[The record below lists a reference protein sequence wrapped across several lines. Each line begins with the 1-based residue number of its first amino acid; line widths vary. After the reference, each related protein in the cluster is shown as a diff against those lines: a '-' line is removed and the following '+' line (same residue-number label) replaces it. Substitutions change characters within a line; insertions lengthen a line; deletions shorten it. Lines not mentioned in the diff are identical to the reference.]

1 MRRYQ
6 ERTRRYRK
14 QLYQY
19 IKFVLVVLHCVSIE
33 EIRHIVK
40 FLCKIVQFL
49 CKIYQYIKF
58 VLVVFTL

>member
-1 MRRYQ
+1 MLVIFHMSYF
-6 ERTRRYRK
+6 Y
-14 QLYQY
+14 Y
-19 IKFVLVVLHCVSIE
+19 INVAIE
-33 EIRHIVK
+33 VIRHIVQ